1 MDGVAL
7 SAIGIL
13 IAVFVIGLAVV
24 ISRKSPKV
32 HQFFMKIYRIIFW
45 NFIIRYFQA
54 SFIGFNFGALDVLQ
68 KPDASLKSIVI
79 SGLIL
84 VTQYSIVGFVAY
96 LLFRKDLAE
105 LNKATIR

>member
-7 SAIGIL
+7 AAIGIL

-45 NFIIRYFQA
+45 NFIIRYFHA
-54 SFIGFNFGALDVLQ
+54 SFIGFNFGALDVIQ

-79 SGLIL
+79 SVLIL
-84 VTQYSIVGFVAY
+84 MTQYSIVGFVAY
-96 LLFRKDLAE
+96 LLFKKDLAE

>member
-7 SAIGIL
+7 AAIGIL

-45 NFIIRYFQA
+45 NFLIRYFQA
-54 SFIGFNFGALDVLQ
+54 SFIGFNFAALDVLQ
-68 KPDASLKSIVI
+68 KTDASL
-79 SGLIL
+79 
-84 VTQYSIVGFVAY
+84 
-96 LLFRKDLAE
+96 
-105 LNKATIR
+105 